1 MGLLVPSER
10 VPVPLHRQDPIKAAG
25 RSPGG
30 VMPDPHFSTNP
41 AKVRFTPD
49 LKDYP
54 EALVKAYQKRE
65 KENPSL

>member
-1 MGLLVPSER
+1 
-10 VPVPLHRQDPIKAAG
+10 
-25 RSPGG
+25 
-30 VMPDPHFSTNP
+30 MPDPHFSTNP